1 MDGLRGCG
9 GARCDGARVQ
19 ADAGGRVQILQW
31 MPALRSP
38 ILGVGYWNRGGM
50 CYPCFERAR
59 FLGSGFGARLC
70 AGYIVRD
77 PLNELPFSTPLNRF
91 Y

>member
-31 MPALRSP
+31 MPAPRSVRAAP
-38 ILGVGYWNRGGM
+38 FWAWDTGMGAECVTPVLKGRRG
-50 CYPCFERAR
+50 
-59 FLGSGFGARLC
+59 
-70 AGYIVRD
+70 
-77 PLNELPFSTPLNRF
+77 
-91 Y
+91 